1 MDELLRYTRNL
12 GPITAQEQHILQN
25 ARVFVAGCGGLGG
38 YLAEYLARLGVG
50 SITLA
55 DADRFDETNLN
66 RQLFSTENNL
76 GCSKAAEAKKRLDA
90 INSSIQVHALEGFIT
105 ESNAPALVAGHDLV
119 LDALDTPAGKRMLQT
134 VCCNTR
140 IPLIHGAVEG
150 WFGQVTTVL
159 PGDDSLSRLYP
170 CPNVSSSKEGTLS
183 FAPALIASIQAAEAL
198 KLLLG
203 KPCALRGKVLFAD
216 LLANRFDIMP
226 I

>member
-1 MDELLRYTRNL
+1 MDECLRYSRNT
-12 GPITAQEQHILQN
+12 GPITAQEQLTLQN

-55 DADRFDETNLN
+55 DGDRFDETNLN
-66 RQLFSTENNL
+66 RQLISTENNL
-76 GCSKAAEAKKRLDA
+76 GCFKAFEAKKRMES
-90 INSSIQVHALEGFIT
+90 INSSIRIRAVEEFIT
-105 ESNAPALVAGHDLV
+105 ESNGHALIAGHDLV
-119 LDALDTPAGKRMLQT
+119 LDALDTPGGKRMLQC
-134 VCCNTR
+134 VCR
-140 IPLIHGAVEG
+140 DARVPLVHGAVDG

-159 PGDDSLSRLYP
+159 PGDDALSRLYP
-170 CPNVSSSKEGTLS
+170 DTGTSLPKEGTLS